1 MHTHKP
7 ARRHFLKLSTRLAT
21 LGLTGMGFG
30 PARSWFVSEASAGP
44 ITDYK
49 ALVCVYL
56 FGGNDCNNT
65 IVPVDSARYTQYQT
79 LRAGLSLS
87 GAKLLAPIADGSG
100 NPYALHYGLPQINS
114 LFGQGKVAFVLNT
127 GQLERPLTR
136 AEYQAG
142 LLAPSN
148 LFSHSDQTL
157 QAQTAT
163 SNSTIGGWG
172 GRLLD
177 AFGVSDTLGA
187 VSVSSP
193 AAFLQSGGGAPNV
206 IPPGASLNLSGMNIY
221 PSSAATAR
229 RNAVNAMLAL
239 DGGHPLRT
247 AANDAFADG
256 LQLADTLNASGSVS
270 TLGTVFPN
278 TGLGN
283 QLKEVV
289 KLIRL
294 RSQIGPGRQVF
305 FCSMGGFDTHTSQD
319 YNHWALLS
327 QLSGALDAFYGATVE
342 VGLSTQV
349 TAFTQSEFGRTLQP
363 NGTGTDHAWGG
374 HQMIVGGAVRGGIYG
389 QMPEFALAGPDDANS
404 RGVWIPKISTSQF
417 GATLGRWFGATPGE
431 LAVAFPNLAQFSSSD
446 VGFML

>member
-7 ARRHFLKLSTRLAT
+7 ARRQFLKLSTRLAT

-30 PARSWFVSEASAGP
+30 PARSWFVSDASAAP
-44 ITDYK
+44 VSDYK
-49 ALVCVYL
+49 ALVCIYL
-56 FGGNDCNNT
+56 FGGNDCNNL
-65 IVPVDSARYTQYQT
+65 IVPVDTTPYTQYQT
-79 LRAGLSLS
+79 LRAGLTLS
-87 GAKLLAPIADGSG
+87 GTELLPAFAHGGSQF
-100 NPYALHYGLPQINS
+100 ALHYGLPQVNA
-114 LFGQGKVAFVLNT
+114 LYGQGKVAFVLNT

-136 AEYQAG
+136 AQYQSG
-142 LLAPSN
+142 VLAPSN

-177 AFGVSDTLGA
+177 VFGVTDTLGA

-229 RNAVNAMLAL
+229 RSAVDAMLAL

-247 AANDAFADG
+247 AANDSFADG
-256 LQLADTLNASGSVS
+256 LQLADTLNSSGTVGN
-270 TLGTVFPN
+270 LATVFPGS
-278 TGLGN
+278 GLGN
-283 QLKEVV
+283 QLREVV

-327 QLSGALDAFYGATVE
+327 ELSAALGAFYAATVE
-342 VGLSTQV
+342 VGLSSQV

-374 HQMIVGGAVRGGIYG
+374 HQMIVGGAVRGGVYG
-389 QMPEFALAGPDDANS
+389 QMPEFALGGPDDANN

-417 GATLGRWFGATPGE
+417 GATLGRWFGASPGE
-431 LAVAFPNLAQFSSSD
+431 LAVAFPNLSLFPTAD

>member
-30 PARSWFVSEASAGP
+30 PARSWFVSEASAAP
-44 ITDYK
+44 VTDYK
-49 ALVCVYL
+49 ALVCIYL
-56 FGGNDCNNT
+56 FGGNDCNNL
-65 IVPVDSARYTQYQT
+65 IVPVDTAPYTQYQT
-79 LRAGLSLS
+79 LRAGLTLS
-87 GAKLLAPIADGSG
+87 GTELLPAFAHGGSQ
-100 NPYALHYGLPQINS
+100 YALHYGLPQLNT
-114 LFGQGKVAFVLNT
+114 LYGQGKVAFVLNT

-136 AEYQAG
+136 AQYQSG
-142 LLAPSN
+142 VLAPSN

-177 AFGVSDTLGA
+177 VFGVTDTLGA

-221 PSSAATAR
+221 PSAAATAR

-239 DGGHPLRT
+239 DAGHPLRT
-247 AANDAFADG
+247 AANDSFADG
-256 LQLADTLNASGSVS
+256 LQLADTLNASGTV
-270 TLGTVFPN
+270 TNINTVFPGS
-278 TGLGN
+278 GLGN
-283 QLKEVV
+283 QLREVV

-327 QLSGALDAFYGATVE
+327 EMSAAMNAFYNATVE
-342 VGLSTQV
+342 VGLSNQV

-374 HQMIVGGAVRGGIYG
+374 HQIILGGAVRGGVYG
-389 QMPEFALAGPDDANS
+389 QMPEFALGGPDDANN

-431 LAVAFPNLAQFSSSD
+431 LAVAFPNLSLFPTTD

>member
-30 PARSWFVSEASAGP
+30 PARSWFVADASAAP
-44 ITDYK
+44 VSDYK
-49 ALVCVYL
+49 ALVCIYL
-56 FGGNDCNNT
+56 FGGNDCNNL
-65 IVPVDSARYTQYQT
+65 IVPVDTTPYTQYQT
-79 LRAGLSLS
+79 LRAGLTLS
-87 GAKLLAPIADGSG
+87 GTELLPAFAHGGSQ
-100 NPYALHYGLPQINS
+100 YALHYGLPQINS
-114 LFGQGKVAFVLNT
+114 LYGQGKVAFVLNT

-136 AEYQAG
+136 AQYQSG
-142 LLAPSN
+142 VLAPSN

-177 AFGVSDTLGA
+177 VFGVTDTLGA

-221 PSSAATAR
+221 PASAATAR
-229 RNAVNAMLAL
+229 RSAVDAMLAL

-247 AANDAFADG
+247 AANDSFADG
-256 LQLADTLNASGSVS
+256 LQLADTLNSSGSV
-270 TLGTVFPN
+270 GNIATVFPGS
-278 TGLGN
+278 GLGN
-283 QLKEVV
+283 QLREVV

-319 YNHWALLS
+319 YNHWALLAE
-327 QLSGALDAFYGATVE
+327 LSAALGAFYNATVE
-342 VGLSTQV
+342 VGLANQV

-374 HQMIVGGAVRGGIYG
+374 HQMIVGGAVKGGVYG
-389 QMPEFALAGPDDANS
+389 QMPEFALGGPDDANN

-417 GATLGRWFGATPGE
+417 GATLGRWFGASPGE
-431 LAVAFPNLAQFSSSD
+431 LAVAFPNLSLFPTAD